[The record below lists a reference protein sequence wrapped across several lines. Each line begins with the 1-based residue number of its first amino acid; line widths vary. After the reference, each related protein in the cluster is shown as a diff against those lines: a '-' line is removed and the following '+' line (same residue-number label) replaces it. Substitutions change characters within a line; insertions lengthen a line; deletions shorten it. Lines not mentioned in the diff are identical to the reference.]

1 MNLEVN
7 QNHKKIDL
15 SKLKRPLKR
24 FAAGSQV
31 ALSLYSGVLP
41 QTVYATEPTSISIEN
56 IDENTVIEIP
66 ENIRYDV
73 ASKVGK
79 KETDPITVK
88 DLQSITNLFFSVYE
102 PTEDLSFLN
111 YCTNLKSLM
120 IICHCDGLEYFNS
133 IDSLPSLDT
142 LMISNMWN
150 EVIATKDNLEFLKK
164 CPNLRELNMMGVD
177 VYPGCEEALN
187 VVEELSV
194 AFGQNCDLD
203 FNKLTGIKT
212 LDLSGAKPYDI
223 AIYLNSEEYNTL
235 INNGVNIVFENEEA
249 KQKYLDASRKLDEIV
264 KSLGV
269 TKESTDRE
277 KLDAILIYALENL
290 EYDAEV
296 AKQSD
301 ENGRADRNLV
311 STFYQDGMLYGALE
325 KDTAICGNY
334 AALVEALSDRLSV
347 PKNSYIMESDNHAWN
362 LMNIDGQLYYVDATW
377 LDGQKFYTMVLDEE
391 DSDEFSKTYR
401 SVEQKTTD
409 IITAGEYGDLKWYME
424 PVDAN
429 YISTIDEKN
438 SHVPEMTIPGYVY
451 EDATFAMERPTYGSV
466 EEEPYVEQQETEQT
480 VSTESQ
486 QQVTV
491 ETQPL
496 EEETE
501 IKETD
506 GNTKVKVTINGKTII
521 ISIGALVG
529 VMTAVGAAVA
539 VHSNKEKKR
548 RERLRRQQEMYGMF
562 NDPFG
567 SSYGS
572 YQSPSSSTYQSPYNT
587 TRRH

>member
-24 FAAGSQV
+24 FAAGSLV
-31 ALSLYSGVLP
+31 ALYLYSGVLP
-41 QTVYATEPTSISIEN
+41 QTVYATESTSISIEN
-56 IDENTVIEIP
+56 VDENTVIEIP

-88 DLQSITNLFFSVYE
+88 DLQSITNIYFSVYE

-111 YCTNLKSLM
+111 YCINLKSLM

-133 IDSLPSLDT
+133 IDSIPSLDT

-150 EVIATKDNLEFLKK
+150 EVNATKDNLEFLKK

-177 VYPGCEEALN
+177 VYPGCEETLN

-203 FNKLTGIKT
+203 FNKLAGIKT
-212 LDLSGAKPYDI
+212 LDLSCAKPYDI

-269 TKESTDRE
+269 TKESTDRK

-296 AKQSD
+296 ANQSD
-301 ENGRADRNLV
+301 ENGSADRNLV
-311 STFYQDGMLYGALE
+311 STFYQEGNLYGALE

-347 PKNSYIMESDNHAWN
+347 PKNSYIMKSNNHAWN
-362 LMNIDGQLYYVDATW
+362 IMNIDGQLYYVDATW

-409 IITAGEYGDLKWYME
+409 KITAGEYGNLKWYME
-424 PVDAN
+424 PADAN

-451 EDATFAMERPTYGSV
+451 EGATFAMERPTYGSV
-466 EEEPYVEQQETEQT
+466 EEEPYVEQLETEQT

-486 QQVTV
+486 QPVKV

-548 RERLRRQQEMYGMF
+548 REEK
-562 NDPFG
+562 D
-567 SSYGS
+567 
-572 YQSPSSSTYQSPYNT
+572 
-587 TRRH
+587 